1 MGGPAIAGIHFQLS
15 SHNRWPMIAGWVL
28 DGPAIAGDQ
37 SFKGFVNLARFLLIP
52 ITSYE
57 VRNTIRSGPHTPF
70 HPLLIWRQKVH
81 VICLL

>member
-1 MGGPAIAGIHFQLS
+1 
-15 SHNRWPMIAGWVL
+15 
-28 DGPAIAGDQ
+28 
-37 SFKGFVNLARFLLIP
+37 VNLARFLLIP